1 MIRDYGEF
9 GTLEQLD
16 DSLLADT
23 LDTDTRV
30 SLGRIHPSFMGGE
43 YLPNYDRSEVEI
55 ARIEFESTT
64 CDVFSLRA
72 RPFGFYARDAKPL
85 LATQTLERIVECNNF
100 KTLAPS
106 WNPAEYEPLLALSP
120 VVCVDY
126 EKAIKGK

>member
-1 MIRDYGEF
+1 MADWQNDPLEAALRNVKGRRRREMIKDYGEF

-16 DSLLADT
+16 DNLLADT

-43 YLPNYDRSEVEI
+43 YLSNYHRSEVEI

-72 RPFGFYARDAKPL
+72 RPGGS
-85 LATQTLERIVECNNF
+85 RI
-100 KTLAPS
+100 K
-106 WNPAEYEPLLALSP
+106 YR
-120 VVCVDY
+120 
-126 EKAIKGK
+126 